1 MKCHRR
7 YLINVLNY
15 LASRLRS
22 LKEFGLS
29 DLISVEKVCTPN
41 CIRQLKSVVC
51 SVTKHVKHVPLE
63 PLPTTKSVVIINR
76 TTTCINSDLS
86 CRLFQ
91 YCFYTTVYLC
101 SLYFHDLVTYLLICR
116 FLYDRCVIPS
126 PRNSLLRWWLQQN
139 SRIQFH
145 PFYLNRH
152 SWQTPSSS
160 FFPDRL
166 FLMYSSIPSHRWFSH
181 LNTFHSITQVVL
193 IFIVCSI
200 SFTHW
205 FSFVSSLLLFC

>member
-76 TTTCINSDLS
+76 TTTCINSDLVLQVVS
-86 CRLFQ
+86 ILLLHNCVFVQFVFSWFGNLSSHLSFFIWSMCHFLSQ
-91 YCFYTTVYLC
+91 ELPFKVMTTTEQSYPI
-101 SLYFHDLVTYLLICR
+101 S
-116 FLYDRCVIPS
+116 
-126 PRNSLLRWWLQQN
+126 SLLSQQTLLAN
-139 SRIQFH
+139 SIFVILSR
-145 PFYLNRH
+145 
-152 SWQTPSSS
+152 SS
-160 FFPDRL
+160 F
-166 FLMYSSIPSHRWFSH
+166 SHVF
-181 LNTFHSITQVVL
+181 FHSITQVV
-193 IFIVCSI
+193 
-200 SFTHW
+200 
-205 FSFVSSLLLFC
+205 FSS

>member
-29 DLISVEKVCTPN
+29 DLISVKVCTPK

-76 TTTCINSDLS
+76 TTTCINSDLVLQVVS
-86 CRLFQ
+86 ILLLHNCVFVQFVFSWFGNLSSHLSFFIWSMCHSLSQ
-91 YCFYTTVYLC
+91 ELPFKVMTTTEQSYPI
-101 SLYFHDLVTYLLICR
+101 SFLL
-116 FLYDRCVIPS
+116 S
-126 PRNSLLRWWLQQN
+126 QQTTPGKL
-139 SRIQFH
+139 H
-145 PFYLNRH
+145 LRH
-152 SWQTPSSS
+152 SFQIV
-160 FFPDRL
+160 FFSCILPFHHTGG
-166 FLMYSSIPSHRWFSH
+166 FLILTLSIPLHRWFS
-181 LNTFHSITQVVL
+181 
-193 IFIVCSI
+193 
-200 SFTHW
+200 
-205 FSFVSSLLLFC
+205 SL